1 MKRCTV
7 IATLLCAG
15 VMLPGCERNEAS
27 EVSPAAYDPN
37 VDAPVS
43 ILDRAVNPDVA
54 GNQSAI
60 SRRAGA
66 APSPARA
73 ALTAAGAATPTGAA
87 GDGIARVKQKI
98 ADISAAIK
106 DGDEEREA
114 ELFIDQDAELIRAIL
129 LESKNIEAK
138 VKSFEELMRNKL
150 GMELPGGLESGLS
163 PKLAGGA
170 SGFGIADLDVN
181 KVKFEQTGETVV
193 AEIEDQMRVKK
204 RLIFS
209 LVGSEYRASLP
220 PGMRKLQAAARELL
234 AAQGVCI
241 DRISA
246 GINRGSITEDNLEPM
261 ARQIGE
267 QTIGAAMD
275 KIMRMMIPSESPGE
289 PGTGEEAPADANQPK
304 NTENRRG
311 VGGMFR
317 NITDPL
323 GRGSQD

>member
-15 VMLPGCERNEAS
+15 VMLSGCERNEAS

-66 APSPARA
+66 APPPARA
-73 ALTAAGAATPTGAA
+73 APTAAGAPTPAAA
-87 GDGIARVKQKI
+87 GDGIARVKQRLGE
-98 ADISAAIK
+98 ISAAIK

-129 LESKNIEAK
+129 LDSKNIEAK
-138 VKSFEELMRNKL
+138 VSTLEELARNKL
-150 GMELPGGLESGLS
+150 GMELPDDLESRLN
-163 PKLAGGA
+163 LVLEGGA
-170 SGFGIADLDVN
+170 SGFGFADLNVDYVE
-181 KVKFEQTGETVV
+181 FLQTGETVV
-193 AEIEDQMRVKK
+193 VDDMKGKK
-204 RLIFS
+204 LTFS
-209 LVGSEYRASLP
+209 LVGSEYKASLP
-220 PGMRKLQAAARELL
+220 PGMRKLREVTRELL

-246 GINRGSITEDNLEPM
+246 GINRGSINEDNLEAM
-261 ARQIGE
+261 AMQISD
-267 QTIGAAMD
+267 QTVMPVKRKYIGMTIA
-275 KIMRMMIPSESPGE
+275 PESPGG
-289 PGTGEEAPADANQPK
+289 PGTADEAPADANQPK

-311 VGGMFR
+311 VGGMFQ
-317 NITDPL
+317 NIIDPL

>member
-66 APSPARA
+66 APPPARA
-73 ALTAAGAATPTGAA
+73 TPTAAGAPPTAAA

-129 LESKNIEAK
+129 LDSKNIEAK
-138 VKSFEELMRNKL
+138 VKSFEELVRNKL
-150 GMELPGGLESGLS
+150 GMELPGGLESGLT

-193 AEIEDQMRVKK
+193 AEIEDEMRVKK
-204 RLIFS
+204 RLTFS
-209 LVGSEYRASLP
+209 LVGSEYKASLP
-220 PGMRKLQAAARELL
+220 PGMRKLQAASRELL
-234 AAQGVCI
+234 AAQGVCV

-267 QTIGAAMD
+267 QAMGAAMD
-275 KIMRMMIPSESPGE
+275 KIMRMMIPSESPGG
-289 PGTGEEAPADANQPK
+289 PGTADEAPADANQPK
-304 NTENRRG
+304 KTENRRG
-311 VGGMFR
+311 VGGMFQ
-317 NITDPL
+317 NIIDPL